1 MNIWLIIGLIMA
13 GVVFLLDYLLRR
25 KKWNDNTK
33 QEKISLVI
41 SMVSIVVYMFFSAL
55 GMLWGI
61 VEYVPETAF
70 GNVLYDVT
78 LIMAGIYFIIAF
90 VAVILTFIL
99 RKLGKAKAS
108 IWVNI
113 IAFAYILVVFLVNF
127 LAGVLL

>member
-1 MNIWLIIGLIMA
+1 
-13 GVVFLLDYLLRR
+13 
-25 KKWNDNTK
+25 
-33 QEKISLVI
+33 
-41 SMVSIVVYMFFSAL
+41 
-55 GMLWGI
+55 MLWGI